1 MYLFLFVY
9 LFKCIH
15 IHTYIHSFLC
25 FGGPTRHYKTYGH
38 AKVCV
43 HVHTFFPWMETSHC
57 ENPAKEETM
66 GTMNLRL
73 WCCHAPIPRPPNKSR
88 GSDRQRK
95 VAVPHLKGPSRRPL
109 IFPSSKSNYY
119 DYTVTIFPQVFPYYH
134 GWWYLRRIIFHHTF
148 RTRCSETLPLIFH
161 FLLKFPMPASL
172 AMPWGQGWRQGRW
185 WPQRVSMVV
194 A

>member
-1 MYLFLFVY
+1 MHSGSWSSCPIQPIIRENVAGRYPDLEFVSIFWEKHEYITSIYYNIYLYIYLFLFIY

-119 DYTVTIFPQVFPYYH
+119 DYTVTIFPQIFPYYH
-134 GWWYLRRIIFHHTF
+134 GW
-148 RTRCSETLPLIFH
+148 
-161 FLLKFPMPASL
+161 
-172 AMPWGQGWRQGRW
+172 
-185 WPQRVSMVV
+185 
-194 A
+194 